1 MIKIFFLTIIDLI
14 ILVNSGCTGT
24 KNKQMEDEKVNNTMG
39 AVLKNGEIISADGK
53 ASFVIPGGWIKWHNE
68 NETYPNLH
76 LSMNELATVKNAEGE
91 WDKEFA
97 TYVNYLLPFEN
108 CFAHAGAEGWGSK
121 GLSYADLQVRAYVFR
136 NTFFDISSN
145 SFTKK
150 LNELPVLIK
159 TITPAYVF
167 EKNGDWKQLLI
178 SYRCIFIDYSA
189 IAFIDIRVKNFD
201 KNALVFAFM
210 YTDHT
215 NHTIEMDNILNSS
228 KLKD

>member
-53 ASFVIPGGWIKWHNE
+53 ASFVIPEGWIKWHNE

-121 GLSYADLQVRAYVFR
+121 GLSFADLQVRAYVFK

-150 LNELPVLIK
+150 LNELPALIK
-159 TITPAYVF
+159 TITPSYAF
-167 EKNGDWKQLLI
+167 EKIGDWKRLLI
-178 SYRCIFIDYSA
+178 SYRCTFIDYSA
-189 IAFIDIRVKNFD
+189 VAFIDFRVKNFD

-215 NHTIEMDNILNSS
+215 SHTIEMDNILNSS

>member
-1 MIKIFFLTIIDLI
+1 MNKIFLLI
-14 ILVNSGCTGT
+14 IINFIVLVNSGCTGLN
-24 KNKQMEDEKVNNTMG
+24 NKQMEDEKLNSKMG
-39 AVLKNGEIISADGK
+39 AVLKNSKIISEDGK
-53 ASFVIPGGWIKWHNE
+53 LSFDIPENWIRWHNE

-76 LSMNELATVKNAEGE
+76 LSLQQLSAVNNAEGE

-108 CFAHAGAEGWGSK
+108 CFAHVGAEGWGSQ

-136 NTFFDISSN
+136 NASFDSSSN

-150 LNELPVLIK
+150 LNELPALIK

-167 EKNGDWKQLLI
+167 AETGDWKRLLI
-178 SYRCIFIDYSA
+178 SYRCTFIDYSA
-189 IAFIDIRVKNFD
+189 VAFIDFRVKNFD
-201 KNALVFAFM
+201 KNTLVFVFM

-215 NHTIEMDNILNSS
+215 SHTTEIDNILNSS
-228 KLKD
+228 AFKT